1 MGYHFVPGTSGFA
14 FMKRFPVI
22 RIPLI
27 LLALAWLAS
36 CTTTGYEPVTDST
49 AISAEQAFNSGR
61 YAQAARAWQ
70 QQASSAEAD
79 LAPGLWLNAADAW
92 MLASEPDRA
101 RTALKWVDRS
111 SLDSEDSF
119 RLDLVLADLALSEER
134 PMEAWQLLEKARPGL
149 GSASRDRYEGLAER
163 TNRMLESPLSQDMAR
178 AAELSATMR
187 YYDPTGALGML
198 QALEP
203 VSSGE
208 LAIRA
213 ANPRGDRRLIGWMDL
228 ALVVRENLVRPEQVT
243 RAISDWKKRNP
254 AHLLNEKQALD
265 TWLVYRQQFR
275 PPARVAALLPGEGRF
290 AAAGLAVRDGL
301 LSAFAD
307 QPAGAELL
315 LFETTDDPQSAIAAY
330 FSALDASADL
340 IIGPMTKESVEAMLT
355 LAGMSTPVLALNEFP
370 PDFASPMGLEG
381 QLAGISLSQERTV
394 ESMAVTAIARA
405 HRRAVV
411 LAPESAW
418 GERMVQAFEEAFLQ
432 REGEIVVS
440 ARYPETE
447 NDHSA
452 LLERILEI
460 DQSEARKRRL
470 ENTLQQ
476 RLEFQPV
483 RRTDVDMIFL
493 AATPQQARLIRPQLR
508 FLDAGDV
515 PVYSPERVYGGAPDP
530 AGNQDLN
537 GIRFPITPWQL
548 EHPNR
553 EDIPG
558 LQSIRGGSLGA
569 LYALGRDAWNMLPWL
584 PLMRQDPDFRFPGD
598 SGYYRSMQDENL
610 VREPAWAVFEQG
622 MPSPLPPAT
631 PSGN

>member
-1 MGYHFVPGTSGFA
+1 
-14 FMKRFPVI
+14 MKQLLVI
-22 RIPLI
+22 RIPVF
-27 LLALAWLAS
+27 LLVVAWLAS
-36 CTTTGYEPVTDST
+36 CTTTGFDPTVDST
-49 AISAEQAFNSGR
+49 VSSAEQAFDSGR
-61 YAQAARAWQ
+61 YAQAARSWQ
-70 QQASSAEAD
+70 QQASTAEPAV
-79 LAPGLWLNAADAW
+79 AQRLWLNAADAW
-92 MLASEPDRA
+92 MLARQPDNA
-101 RTALKWVDRS
+101 RTALKWVDRP
-111 SLDSEDSF
+111 SLDSADRA
-119 RLDLVLADLALSEER
+119 RLDLVLADLALAEDR
-134 PMEAWQLLEKARPGL
+134 PMEAWQLLEKAKPAL
-149 GSASRDRYEGLAER
+149 TPTLSSRYESLLYR
-163 TNRMLESPLSQDMAR
+163 TTQMLESPLSRDMAR
-178 AAELSATMR
+178 AAELSASMR
-187 YYDPTGALGML
+187 YYDPTAALEML
-198 QALEP
+198 RVLEP

-208 LAIRA
+208 LALRA

-228 ALVVRENLVRPEQVT
+228 TLVIRDNLVRPDQVT
-243 RAISDWKKRNP
+243 RAIGDWKKRNP
-254 AHLLNEKQALD
+254 GHLLNEKQALD

-275 PPARVAALLPGEGRF
+275 PPARVAALLPGSGRF

-307 QPAGAELL
+307 QPAGSELL

-370 PDFASPMGLEG
+370 EDFSTPMGLEG
-381 QLAGISLSQERTV
+381 QLAGISLSQDRTV
-394 ESMAVTAIARA
+394 EAMATLAIART
-405 HRRAVV
+405 HRRAVL
-411 LAPESAW
+411 LAPESEW
-418 GERMVQAFEEAFLQ
+418 GERMVQAFETAFLQ

-440 ARYPETE
+440 ARYPESE

-476 RLEFQPV
+476 RLEFQAV

-515 PVYSPERVYGGAPDP
+515 PVYSPERVYGGIPD
-530 AGNQDLN
+530 AGGNQDLN

-548 EHPNR
+548 EHGR
-553 EDIPG
+553 RQDIPD
-558 LQSIRGGSLGA
+558 LESIRGGSLGA
-569 LYALGRDAWNMLPWL
+569 LYALGRDAWNILPWL
-584 PLMRQDPDFRFPGD
+584 PLMRQDPDFSFAGD
-598 SGYYRSMQDENL
+598 SGFYRSMRNENL

-622 MPSPLPPAT
+622 LPTPLPQAT
-631 PSGN
+631 PVND